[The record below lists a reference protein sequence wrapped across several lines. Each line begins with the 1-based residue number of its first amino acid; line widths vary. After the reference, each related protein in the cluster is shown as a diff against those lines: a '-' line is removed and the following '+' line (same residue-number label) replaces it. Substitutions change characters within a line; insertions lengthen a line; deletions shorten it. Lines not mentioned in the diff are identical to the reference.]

1 MYATRLQR
9 LQQAVTDA
17 GLAAVAAIP
26 GPNLAYLTGLAFH
39 LSERPVVLFIPA
51 ADKPVLVVP
60 ALEAGKAAQL
70 PFAARH
76 FSFSDDDGPDAAY
89 AQARAALALDG
100 LALDGARLGVEGRR
114 CRFLELA
121 LFGDARPVAADA
133 VFAELRMRK
142 SPDEIAAMRRAAEI
156 AEAAFTATLPV
167 LRPGVTERAVA
178 AELVAQLLRHG
189 SSPDFPFTPLVGSG
203 PNGADPHLFPTDRQI
218 AAGELVVMDWGAN
231 HDGYMSDIT
240 RTVAVGEPAD
250 AGLREVHALVHAA
263 NRAARRRAGPGVTAG
278 AVDLAARQLIAK
290 AGYGDRFIHRTGHGL
305 GLEGHEEPYI
315 KENSDFVL
323 GEGMTFT
330 IEPGIYL
337 PGRGGVRIED
347 DMVITA
353 DGCESLSTLPRELQ
367 NVG

>member
-1 MYATRLQR
+1 MYAQR
-9 LQQAVTDA
+9 LKQLRKAVADA
-17 GLAAVAAIP
+17 GLAAVAAVP
-26 GPNLAYLTGLAFH
+26 GPNLAYLTGLSFH
-39 LSERPVVLFIPA
+39 LSERPVVLFVPA
-51 ADKPVLVVP
+51 TDEPVLVVP
-60 ALEAGKAAQL
+60 ALEAGKAAQI

-76 FSFSDDDGPDAAY
+76 FSFSDDDGPEATY
-89 AQARAALALDG
+89 SQARAALG
-100 LALDGARLGVEGRR
+100 LDGARLGVEGRR

-121 LFGDARPVAADA
+121 LFGDAQPVAADA

-142 SPDEIAAMRRAAEI
+142 SPDEIAAMRRAVEI
-156 AEAAFTATLPV
+156 AEAAFTATLPGV
-167 LRPGVTERAVA
+167 RPGVTERAVA

-218 AAGELVVMDWGAN
+218 ASGDLVVIDWGAN

-250 AGLREVHALVHAA
+250 AGLCEIHALVCAA
-263 NRAARRRAGPGVTAG
+263 NRAAREAAGPGVTAG
-278 AVDLAARQLIAK
+278 AVDLAARQVIAG

-315 KENSDFVL
+315 KENDDFVL

-353 DGCESLSTLPRELQ
+353 DGCESLSTLPRGLQ
-367 NVG
+367 VLGDTC